1 MNSFPLNS
9 QKGAVDFL
17 QRLVEIPSLSGE
29 ETAVAH
35 FLVCQMNQAGFAAQ
49 VDEVGN
55 AIGVRSC
62 PDVTGAI
69 QQEVMLLGHMDTV
82 PGNIPVRQEN
92 GRLYSR
98 GSVDAKGPLA
108 TFVVAAARAELPP
121 GSRIIIIGAVEEEA
135 ATSKGARYVVNQYR
149 PDYCIIGEPSGWN
162 GITLGYKGRLLIDF
176 CHTQPM
182 AHTAGAGIGAAE
194 VGIAWYN
201 KLTAHIEQFNADKS
215 RLFDQLLPSVRQIH
229 TSSDG
234 LENRVE
240 MKLGLRLPPDF
251 DVAEFENWLREQA
264 REMGTIRTYAY
275 EPAIQNKRTNQ
286 LAQAFNQAI
295 RQAGSTPSYK
305 LKTGTSDMNV
315 VGPIWNCPIVAY
327 GPGDSAL
334 DHTPNEHII
343 IAEYLQAIEVLQTV
357 LSSRSEKLSGLRTG
371 H

>member
-1 MNSFPLNS
+1 MNSFPLDS
-9 QKGAVDFL
+9 QEGAVDFL

-35 FLVCQMNQAGFAAQ
+35 FLAHQMNQSGFAAH
-49 VDEVGN
+49 VDEAGN
-55 AIGVRSC
+55 AVGIRSR
-62 PDVTGAI
+62 PNANGTT
-69 QQEVMLLGHMDTV
+69 QQEIVLLGHMDTV
-82 PGNIPVRQEN
+82 PGNIPVRQEDGKLY
-92 GRLYSR
+92 GR
-98 GSVDAKGPLA
+98 GTVDAKGALA
-108 TFVVAAARAELPP
+108 TFIVAAARAELPP
-121 GSRIIIIGAVEEEA
+121 GSQIIVVGAVEEEA
-135 ATSKGARYVVNQYR
+135 ATSKGARYVVNRFQ

-201 KLTAHIEQFNADKS
+201 KLMAHIEQFNADKS
-215 RLFDQLLPSVRQIH
+215 RLFDQLLPSIRQLH
-229 TSSDG
+229 TSSNG
-234 LENRVE
+234 LENCLE

-264 REMGTIRTYAY
+264 GEMGTIRTYAY
-275 EPAIQNKRTNQ
+275 EPAIQHKRTNQ

-295 RQAGSTPSYK
+295 RQADSTPSYK

-327 GPGDSAL
+327 GPGDSTL
-334 DHTPNEHII
+334 DHTPNEHLVIE
-343 IAEYLQAIEVLQTV
+343 EYLRAIDILQTV
-357 LSSRSEKLSGLRTG
+357 LTNLSL
-371 H
+371 